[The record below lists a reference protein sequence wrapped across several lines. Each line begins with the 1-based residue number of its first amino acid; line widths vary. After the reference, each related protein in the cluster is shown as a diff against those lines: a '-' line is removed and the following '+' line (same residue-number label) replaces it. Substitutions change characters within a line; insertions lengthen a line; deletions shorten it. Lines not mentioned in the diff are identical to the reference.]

1 MRSMLAEKLK
11 DATFEL
17 RRVEK
22 EHYMKV
28 QEIHGKDTDRNA
40 DTNASI
46 CEEDENGQEMMY
58 GEQENNHKSKEVQNI
73 AKSIN
78 DLAVLFKDLSTLV
91 VEQGTILDRIDYNIS
106 EAKEHTTKANEA
118 LEKTVKIEKSACS
131 RNVIVVLG
139 CLILMMLLVLTLKW
153 R

>member
-1 MRSMLAEKLK
+1 
-11 DATFEL
+11 
-17 RRVEK
+17 
-22 EHYMKV
+22 
-28 QEIHGKDTDRNA
+28 
-40 DTNASI
+40 
-46 CEEDENGQEMMY
+46 
-58 GEQENNHKSKEVQNI
+58 
-73 AKSIN
+73 
-78 DLAVLFKDLSTLV
+78 VLFKDLSTLV